1 MFTVPAD
8 HPALPGH
15 FPGQPIVP
23 AVVILDELAAHL
35 ATMMPQAHISRLI
48 SAKFMSPLLPGQ
60 VCQVIFTPR
69 ASDQLKFACSC
80 EGRDVASGLLEIRV
94 GASA

>member
-1 MFTVPAD
+1 MFTVPTD

-23 AVVILDELAAHL
+23 AVIILDELAAHL
-35 ATMMPQAHISRLI
+35 AATMPQARISRLI

-60 VCQVIFTPR
+60 TCEVVFIPR
-69 ASDQLKFACSC
+69 ANGQLRFTCSC
-80 EGRDVASGLLEIRV
+80 GGRDVASGLLETVESQI
-94 GASA
+94 